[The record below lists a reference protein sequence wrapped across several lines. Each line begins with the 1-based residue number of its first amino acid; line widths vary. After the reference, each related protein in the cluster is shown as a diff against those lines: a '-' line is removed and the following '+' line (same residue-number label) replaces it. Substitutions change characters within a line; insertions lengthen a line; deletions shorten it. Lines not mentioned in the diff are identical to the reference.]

1 MIMMITMTW
10 TTGTTVTITITMT
23 MFIIMMA
30 PTHESGGADAR
41 VLLPLADRRFVEQP
55 AEWDLARGP
64 YEYGGM
70 SAP

>member
-1 MIMMITMTW
+1 
-10 TTGTTVTITITMT
+10 
-23 MFIIMMA
+23 MFITLKT
-30 PTHESGGADAR
+30 PTHHSGRPDAR
-41 VLLPLADRRFVEQP
+41 VLLPLADRKVVEQP